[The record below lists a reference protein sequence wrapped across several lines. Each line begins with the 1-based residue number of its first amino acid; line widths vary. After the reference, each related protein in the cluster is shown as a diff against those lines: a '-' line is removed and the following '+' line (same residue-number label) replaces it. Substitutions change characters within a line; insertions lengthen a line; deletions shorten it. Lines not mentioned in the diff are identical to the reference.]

1 MTFLE
6 ELNAIDYD
14 TEAPYEPS
22 YAAADEADAYD
33 AAAEADA
40 YAEAAYNNRG

>member
-22 YAAADEADAYD
+22 YAAAD
-33 AAAEADA
+33 AE
-40 YAEAAYNNRG
+40 YNN